1 MKYNMKGGNS
11 LVSYVRNRVINRL
24 YPIGTVNGYSPNIR
38 GYLLEKNHDIIF
50 DLTNY
55 IAPRYKEEY
64 NLVTGEKS
72 NDNFSQLLSA
82 AFTEMKIDSKSLYE
96 IDKQELEDWTMRT
109 AIEKSRKG
117 KR

>member
-24 YPIGTVNGYSPNIR
+24 YPIGTVNGYSPKVR
-38 GYLLEKNHDIIF
+38 EYLVQKNHGIIF

-55 IAPRYKEEY
+55 IALRYKEEY

-72 NDNFSQLLSA
+72 NDNFSQLLRD
-82 AFTEMKIDSKSLYE
+82 AFTEMEINSESLYE
-96 IDKQELEDWTMRT
+96 YDKQELEDWAMRT
-109 AIEKSRKG
+109 TAEKFKKG